1 MLKHREKFYKFL
13 FSHFLNY
20 YFMFKA
26 PFLLKDV
33 FAESNT
39 FYPLS
44 LAVS

>member
-26 PFLLKDV
+26 PFSFEGRIRRIEYL
-33 FAESNT
+33 
-39 FYPLS
+39 LS